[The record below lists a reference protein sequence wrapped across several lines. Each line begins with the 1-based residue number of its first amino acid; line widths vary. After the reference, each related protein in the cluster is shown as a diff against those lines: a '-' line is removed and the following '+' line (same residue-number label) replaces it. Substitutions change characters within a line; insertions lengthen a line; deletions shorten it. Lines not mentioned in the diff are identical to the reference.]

1 MSSPEISAILEH
13 SKDLDRL
20 RKEQEEVLVEINKLH
35 KKVQASESLYLFNSL
50 TQIIK
55 LLKKIATWGLVFI
68 FSYLGLMGMC

>member
-35 KKVQASESLYLFNSL
+35 KKLQASESLYLFNSL

-55 LLKKIATWGLVFI
+55 LLKKLQLE
-68 FSYLGLMGMC
+68 FSLYLFVP